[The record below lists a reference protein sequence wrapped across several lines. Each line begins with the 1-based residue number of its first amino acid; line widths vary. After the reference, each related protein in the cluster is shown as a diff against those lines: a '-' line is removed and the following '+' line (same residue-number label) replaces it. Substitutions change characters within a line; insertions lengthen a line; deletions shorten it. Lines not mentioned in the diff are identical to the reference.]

1 MAMLHMDMDIPT
13 SDTTILV
20 RDLLML
26 MPTMPDIPLLMPHI
40 PMLMPDTTDTPM
52 LPMFP
57 SDPPPVWTPSPRD
70 LIP

>member
-1 MAMLHMDMDIPT
+1 MDMDIPT

-26 MPTMPDIPLLMPHI
+26 TMPDIPLLMPHI

>member
-1 MAMLHMDMDIPT
+1 MDMDIPT

-26 MPTMPDIPLLMPHI
+26 MP
-40 PMLMPDTTDTPM
+40 DTTDTPM

-57 SDPPPVWTPSPRD
+57 SAPPPVWTPSPRD